1 MGRKTIEV
9 AKLLKIANTALSA
22 DSTPE
27 DSRAAVCSFIE
38 TVLFE
43 TSNYEGFKYLNS
55 GCHYTDTRREYF
67 ANNTTRSD
75 N

>member
-55 GCHYTDTRREYF
+55 G
-67 ANNTTRSD
+67 
-75 N
+75 